1 MVGVLARDLLHPSLA
16 EEKRKC
22 KLKRLVPSPNSYFM
36 DVKCADCLKIQVVFS
51 HAQTPVVC
59 PGCDRILCTPTGG
72 KAKLTYGRVD
82 KCMIARV
89 YNLHSKQESATWIIW
104 LLLWGAKWSLE
115 VGELQ
120 FRRLC
125 GIVFYFTRE

>member
-1 MVGVLARDLLHPSLA
+1 MKFHVFFLSQLAKDLLHPTLA

-72 KAKLTYGRVD
+72 KAKLTYGRNFIL
-82 KCMIARV
+82 K
-89 YNLHSKQESATWIIW
+89 LHALVPLGCK
-104 LLLWGAKWSLE
+104 
-115 VGELQ
+115 
-120 FRRLC
+120 FRIKSR
-125 GIVFYFTRE
+125 

>member
-1 MVGVLARDLLHPSLA
+1 MSRVVLNAVVASRPGRELARDLLHPTLA

-36 DVKCADCLKIQVVFS
+36 DVKCADCMKIQVVFS

-72 KAKLTYGRVD
+72 KAKLTFGC
-82 KCMIARV
+82 K
-89 YNLHSKQESATWIIW
+89 
-104 LLLWGAKWSLE
+104 
-115 VGELQ
+115 
-120 FRRLC
+120 FRIKNR
-125 GIVFYFTRE
+125 